1 MDIVDRLP
9 RHFVPRAMTEKWTL
23 HVKKA
28 GLLRRTPRAVYD
40 DKRRIVRRLQ
50 GNILLCKNA
59 SFIFRKI

>member
-1 MDIVDRLP
+1 
-9 RHFVPRAMTEKWTL
+9 MTEKWTL